1 MISAKPG
8 DKLAGL
14 WVIGFNGEVEPQ
26 DTPARRAPVLA
37 NDQGV
42 LVRLVPETSAERDG
56 AYQLRVE
63 TGTRVGAEEAL
74 PGHGTRLER
83 GPARLGHT
91 LVLVGDAERSAAPRM
106 RDLLSATAPASVTD
120 FIDWLARGCP
130 APAPKGARH
139 MGRLVAWYCSEV
151 EAHALWTCIHE
162 EAKRELF
169 HAVAENHIQEMIA
182 GSWWLS
188 RAAFTD
194 EDLYLAA
201 AGLKRAGSPYAEN
214 MLRAMLEEPPGPKAL
229 QRGLENAL
237 KLLLECARP
246 ASREPAS
253 DNQPEPHAPRYPILS
268 DSRDAVRKLGMIG
281 VHG

>member
-8 DKLAGL
+8 DTLTGV

-37 NDQGV
+37 DAQGALV
-42 LVRLVPETSAERDG
+42 LLVPEASTERDG
-56 AYQLRVE
+56 AYRLRVE
-63 TGTRVGAEEAL
+63 TGTRVGEEEAL

-91 LVLVGDAERSAAPRM
+91 LVLVGDAERRAASRM
-106 RDLLSATAPASVTD
+106 RDLLPETAPASVAE
-120 FIDWLARGCP
+120 FIDWLKRGCP
-130 APAPKGARH
+130 SPAPEGARDL
-139 MGRLVAWYCSEV
+139 GRLLAWYCSEV
-151 EAHALWTCIHE
+151 EAHALWLCIHE

-169 HAVAENHIQEMIA
+169 HAVAEEHTQELVTA
-182 GSWWLS
+182 SWWLS
-188 RAAFTD
+188 RVAFTD

-201 AGLKRAGSPYAEN
+201 AGLKRAGSPHAEN

-229 QRGLENAL
+229 QRGLEDAL
-237 KLLLECARP
+237 KLLVECARP
-246 ASREPAS
+246 ASREPA
-253 DNQPEPHAPRYPILS
+253 PVTRAEPHAPRYAVLS
-268 DSRDAVRKLGMIG
+268 ASRDSVRKKALIE

>member
-8 DKLAGL
+8 DPLTGV

-26 DTPARRAPVLA
+26 DTPARRAPVLGD
-37 NDQGV
+37 DQGA
-42 LVRLVPETSAERDG
+42 LVRLVPEASSERDG
-56 AYQLRVE
+56 AYRLRVE

-91 LVLVGDAERSAAPRM
+91 LVLLGDAERRAASRM
-106 RDLLSATAPASVTD
+106 RDLLPETAPASVAE
-120 FIDWLARGCP
+120 FIEWLVRGCP
-130 APAPKGARH
+130 SPAPEGARDL
-139 MGRLVAWYCSEV
+139 GRLVAWYCSEV
-151 EAHALWTCIHE
+151 EAHALWLCIHE

-169 HAVAENHIQEMIA
+169 HAVADEHTQEMIA
-182 GSWWLS
+182 ASWWLS
-188 RAAFTD
+188 RVAFTD

-237 KLLLECARP
+237 KLLVECARP
-246 ASREPAS
+246 ASSESAPDRRTES
-253 DNQPEPHAPRYPILS
+253 TTPRYPILS
-268 DSRDAVRKLGMIG
+268 ASRDAVRKLALIG
-281 VHG
+281 VH